1 MMLSR
6 VADSLYWLSRYLER
20 AEHVARLIDV
30 QIHLMLDLSPES
42 STQRWGRLLQS
53 LHVPLP
59 LDGQFDAYR
68 MTDLLTF
75 DTRNSNSIVNCVSSA
90 RMNAR
95 QLREHI
101 SSEMWE
107 QVNWLYFHIK
117 DARIDAVWE
126 AQPHEFFVSVKNGI
140 HLFQGITDSTMNYNE
155 SYQFIQVGRFLER
168 AASVAQLL
176 DVHYAAFR
184 RHTSAF
190 EGEFV
195 EWIGLLKSCTAFEA
209 YCKVFMAD
217 LQPDRIADFLL
228 LNREFPHS
236 IAFSLNRVQ
245 GALLSIAEESKSR
258 RARTPN
264 RLAGRLTAMVDYGL
278 VDEVFESGLHGF
290 LADLM
295 RQCEL
300 IHDAIYRAY
309 VVYPFDNEFAD

>member
-30 QIHLMLDLSPES
+30 QIHLMFDLSPES
-42 STQRWGRLLQS
+42 SAQRWRRLLQS

-59 LDGQFDAYR
+59 AEGQYDPYY
-68 MTDLLTF
+68 MTDLMTF
-75 DTRNSNSIVNCVSSA
+75 DTANPNSLVNCVSSA

-107 QVNWLYFHIK
+107 QINTLYFLVK
-117 DARIDAVWE
+117 DARIDTIWD

-140 HLFQGITDSTMNYNE
+140 HLFQGITASTMSRGE
-155 SYQFIQVGRFLER
+155 GFQFIEVGRYLER
-168 AASVAQLL
+168 ASSVAQLL
-176 DVHYAAFR
+176 HIHFAAFQPG
-184 RHTSAF
+184 TAA

-209 YCKVFMAD
+209 YCKVYMAD
-217 LQPDRIADFLL
+217 LKPDRIVDFLL
-228 LNREFPHS
+228 LDREFPHS

-245 GALLSIAEESKSR
+245 SALMSIGEDSQSR
-258 RARTPN
+258 RSRTPN
-264 RLAGRLTAMVDYGL
+264 RLAGRVTAMVDYGQ
-278 VDEVFESGLHGF
+278 VDEVFEMGF
-290 LADLM
+290 HRFLDDLM
-295 RQCEL
+295 RQCDL
-300 IHDAIYRAY
+300 IHDAIHQAY
-309 VVYPFDNEFAD
+309 VAYPFDSEFAD